1 MNIKEILEDPRL
13 IISPTAPPEQMV
25 SQFGSYLD
33 LLVKWNQKINL
44 TSEKSSQ
51 DILLRH
57 IFDSLQYATFISSQD
72 EILDIGSG
80 AGFPGIPLKI
90 IYPELVAT
98 LIESQR
104 KRCSFLETVIS
115 QLGLTAIKVIN
126 DRAEKTSPKR
136 LVEAVILRGV
146 SDIKSCLELA
156 TPFLG
161 EGGKVVLKKGLEE
174 RGELKQPIYGFAL
187 EQEVV
192 VTGYNNKK
200 SRLLVF
206 VKSSN

>member
-13 IISPTAPPEQMV
+13 IISPTAPTEQIV
-25 SQFGSYLD
+25 SQFGTYLN
-33 LLVKWNQKINL
+33 LLVKWNKKINL
-44 TSEKSSQ
+44 TSEKYSQ
-51 DILLRH
+51 DILVRH
-57 IFDSLQYATFISSQD
+57 IFDSLQYAPVVTPKE

-90 IYPELVAT
+90 IYPELVTT

-126 DRAEKTSPKR
+126 DRAEKTTPKR
-136 LVEAVILRGV
+136 LVEAVVLRGV

-187 EQEVV
+187 EQEII

-200 SRLLVF
+200 SSLLVF
-206 VKSSN
+206 LKNSI

>member
-13 IISPTAPPEQMV
+13 IISPTAPHEQMV

-51 DILLRH
+51 EILRRH
-57 IFDSLQYATFISSQD
+57 IFDSLQYAPFISTQD
-72 EILDIGSG
+72 EIVDIGSG

-126 DRAEKTSPKR
+126 DRAEKTTPKR
-136 LVEAVILRGV
+136 LVEAVVLRGV

-192 VTGYNNKK
+192 VTGYNKKK
-200 SRLLVF
+200 SGLLVF
-206 VKSSN
+206 VKSSI